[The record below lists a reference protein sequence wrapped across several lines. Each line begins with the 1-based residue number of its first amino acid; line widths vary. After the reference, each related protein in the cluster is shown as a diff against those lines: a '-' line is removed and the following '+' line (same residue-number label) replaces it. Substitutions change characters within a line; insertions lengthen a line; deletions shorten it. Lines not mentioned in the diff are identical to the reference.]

1 MKFIRWKDAYSVHI
15 EEIDEQ
21 HKKLIGIINH
31 LADAMKVGKGR
42 DVLDTVLKELVAYT
56 EYHFGTEERLFQ
68 EHGYPEH
75 EDHKQ
80 MHDDLVNKAQELK
93 KAFDKGNTKIS
104 VDVML
109 LLSNWLNNHILEVD
123 KKYTPFLRG
132 KGVQ

>member
-1 MKFIRWKDAYSVHI
+1 MDFIRWKEEYSVQV

-21 HKKLIGIINH
+21 HKKLFSIINR
-31 LADAMKVGKGR
+31 LADAMKIGKGR
-42 DVLDTVLKELVAYT
+42 DVLDAVLTELVAYT
-56 EYHFGTEERLFQ
+56 EYHFNTEERLF
-68 EHGYPEH
+68 EKHGYPEH

-80 MHDDLVNKAQELK
+80 MHDDLVNKAQDLK
-93 KAFDKGNTKIS
+93 AAFDSGNTKIS

-123 KKYTPFLRG
+123 KRYGPYLKG

>member
-1 MKFIRWKDAYSVHI
+1 VDFIRWKDEYSVQV

-21 HKKLIGIINH
+21 HKKLFSLINR
-31 LADAMKVGKGR
+31 LADAMKIGKGR
-42 DVLDTVLKELVAYT
+42 DVLDAVLTELVAYT
-56 EYHFGTEERLFQ
+56 EYHFNTEERLFE

-80 MHDDLVNKAQELK
+80 MHDDLVNKVQELK
-93 KAFDKGNTKIS
+93 AAFDSGNTKIS

-123 KKYTPFLRG
+123 KRYGPYLND